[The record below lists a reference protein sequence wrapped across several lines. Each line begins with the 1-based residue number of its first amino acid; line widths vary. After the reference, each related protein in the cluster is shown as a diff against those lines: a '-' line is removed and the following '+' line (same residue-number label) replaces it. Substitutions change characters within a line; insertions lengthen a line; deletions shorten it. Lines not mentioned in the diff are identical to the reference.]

1 MLNTKIY
8 KLFYKILGINII
20 VVENLFSMNLM
31 KYNKIHYENIVNLF
45 KFIQF
50 ARGSSDLFYNVGT
63 MSISIESNIFNV
75 FDLCLT

>member
-31 KYNKIHYENIVNLF
+31 KYNKIHYENIVN
-45 KFIQF
+45 FIQI
-50 ARGSSDLFYNVGT
+50 Y
-63 MSISIESNIFNV
+63 SICEGFFGFVLQCRDYVHFN
-75 FDLCLT
+75 